1 MVESAVVQVQVVADS
16 MADIRDFLGA
26 GEEVPAGR
34 VTVMEGLALDDVRVS
49 RSSGFDGT
57 QYVLEGVMTVV
68 TTVTSGVLTAWLSER
83 LKSRPRVS
91 VTVNGEEVRP
101 DSVPPPEPT
110 G

>member
-1 MVESAVVQVQVVADS
+1 
-16 MADIRDFLGA
+16 
-26 GEEVPAGR
+26 
-34 VTVMEGLALDDVRVS
+34 
-49 RSSGFDGT
+49 
-57 QYVLEGVMTVV
+57 VV

>member
-1 MVESAVVQVQVVADS
+1 MVESAVVEVQVVGGS
-16 MADIRDFLGA
+16 MAEVQEFLGM
-26 GEEVPAGR
+26 GERVPAGR
-34 VTVMEGLALDDVRVS
+34 VTVEDGLVLEDVRVS

-68 TTVTSGVLTAWLSER
+68 TSVTSGLLTAWLTER

-91 VTVNGEEVRP
+91 VTINGEEVQP